1 VSLFQSLKLRLSPPK
16 LTDPEFGPLRFMY
29 IANAPE
35 RSYWEA
41 ESWLFGPTQTLVG
54 VGLLGSET
62 GPLPEAR
69 AFYLGLPGRFAGILD
84 SVKPL
89 LDRVTREWLDRPL
102 AADCWSDVKLSGF
115 DVDDP
120 RIQPLNWSISFET
133 IGDKWLGIMIP
144 FVGEQPGEPVVDT

>member
-1 VSLFQSLKLRLSPPK
+1 MSLFQSLKLRLSPPK

-89 LDRVTREWLDRPL
+89 LDRVTREWLEGSMTRSLSRRCAWWAL
-102 AADCWSDVKLSGF
+102 APATEAQV
-115 DVDDP
+115 
-120 RIQPLNWSISFET
+120 R
-133 IGDKWLGIMIP
+133 
-144 FVGEQPGEPVVDT
+144 